1 MRDGQPRA
9 IAHLDCLTGQR
20 KRARDHGLRGDD
32 GRAGREHDQRQERPA
47 GREQVER
54 ILDRGRVVDDQC
66 ALAEIVE
73 HERGQ
78 HEEEPRAPNRG
89 RAEMAHVGIER
100 LGARDRQHDC
110 TKREECGKRIAGQKS
125 ERVGRIEGRQD
136 RRVACNLHRSEQR
149 QHREPQANHRTEQN
163 ADAGGPVPLDRE
175 QPDEDCERERNHERL
190 ERGRHHFEPLDCG
203 EHRNRRRDHAVAVEH
218 RRAEYSENDEPPASA
233 SIGEPA
239 RDERGERHDAAFAI
253 VVGAHDQRD
262 VLERDDDRDRPEHD
276 RENAVDVL
284 FGQREAVRPG
294 EALAQRIQ
302 RTRAD
307 VAENDADGAD
317 DKWRE
322 RLAIR
327 RGSDF
332 LAGRRRQHAPSSE
345 RREKRILSCFNLR

>member
-1 MRDGQPRA
+1 VCD
-9 IAHLDCLTGQR
+9 
-20 KRARDHGLRGDD
+20 
-32 GRAGREHDQRQERPA
+32 
-47 GREQVER
+47 
-54 ILDRGRVVDDQC
+54 
-66 ALAEIVE
+66 
-73 HERGQ
+73 
-78 HEEEPRAPNRG
+78 
-89 RAEMAHVGIER
+89 
-100 LGARDRQHDC
+100 
-110 TKREECGKRIAGQKS
+110 
-125 ERVGRIEGRQD
+125 
-136 RRVACNLHRSEQR
+136 LHRSEQR
-149 QHREPQANHRTEQN
+149 QHREPHANHRAEQH
-163 ADAGGPVPLDRE
+163 ADAGGAMPLNRE
-175 QPDEDCERERNHERL
+175 QPDEDCERDGNDEWL
-190 ERGRHHFEPLDCG
+190 ERGRHHVEPLDG
-203 EHRNRRRDHAVAVEH
+203 REHRDRRRDHPVAVEH
-218 RRAEYSENDEPPASA
+218 RRPEYAETYEPPACA
-233 SIGEPA
+233 RVAETT
-239 RDERGERHDAAFAI
+239 RDERGQRHDAAFAM

-262 VLERDDDRDRPEHD
+262 VFERNDDRDRPEHD